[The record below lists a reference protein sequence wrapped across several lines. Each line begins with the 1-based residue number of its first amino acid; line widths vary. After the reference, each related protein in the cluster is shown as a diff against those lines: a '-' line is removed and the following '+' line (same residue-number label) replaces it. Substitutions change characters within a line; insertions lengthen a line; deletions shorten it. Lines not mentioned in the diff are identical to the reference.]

1 MHKNYLY
8 VKKIFLLFSF
18 IILVFYSCAPK
29 IQFIVV
35 PPTISKGDSVFM
47 NWKIKGQP
55 TLMFDQRKIAHP
67 PNDSLEILE
76 FTLSVEKNGKV
87 KYIKRQVSVL
97 PAESSDKVTFS
108 ITGLQG
114 DTLIADGTK
123 DTLLWK
129 NYEIISLSTV
139 TGRPLII
146 SHAGTVAEIKEPAVP
161 SGTWKDKPYAG
172 YWKIMSILTE
182 AEEKDNTII
191 PNSLEI
197 QAVIRPTKK

>member
-1 MHKNYLY
+1 M
-8 VKKIFLLFSF
+8 
-18 IILVFYSCAPK
+18 
-29 IQFIVV
+29 
-35 PPTISKGDSVFM
+35 PPVISKGDSVFL

-55 TLMFDQRKIAHP
+55 TLMFDQRKIAHSS
-67 PNDSLEILE
+67 NDSLEILE

-97 PAESSDKVTFS
+97 PAESSDRVTFS

-114 DTLIADGTK
+114 DTLIADGIK

-129 NYEIISLSTV
+129 NYEIVSLSTV
-139 TGRPLII
+139 TGRTLII
-146 SHAGTVAEIKEPAVP
+146 SHAGTVAEIKKPGV
-161 SGTWKDKPYAG
+161 SSDNWRGKPYAG

-182 AEEKDNTII
+182 AEKKDNTII

-197 QAVIRPTKK
+197 QAIIRPTKK